1 MTEASVIDRA
11 ALNRM
16 LDLVGN
22 DRDMFCEMMDEFFDD
37 APHFIA
43 AIRSAL
49 DRGTAA
55 EMRVAAHSFKS
66 NSASF
71 GALALAEQ
79 CRALEAQAKAGS
91 FDGAAERI
99 LAIEEGYARAR
110 AELESTSVTE

>member
-11 ALNRM
+11 ALHRM

-22 DRDMFCEMMDEFFDD
+22 DTDMFAEMMNEFFDD

-43 AIRSAL
+43 ALQSAL
-49 DRGTAA
+49 DRGNAA
-55 EMRVAAHSFKS
+55 ELRVAAHSFKS

-79 CRALEAQAKAGS
+79 CRALEAQAKAGC
-91 FDGAAERI
+91 FEGAAERI
-99 LAIEEGYARAR
+99 LEIKKEYACAR
-110 AELESTSVTE
+110 AELASIHV